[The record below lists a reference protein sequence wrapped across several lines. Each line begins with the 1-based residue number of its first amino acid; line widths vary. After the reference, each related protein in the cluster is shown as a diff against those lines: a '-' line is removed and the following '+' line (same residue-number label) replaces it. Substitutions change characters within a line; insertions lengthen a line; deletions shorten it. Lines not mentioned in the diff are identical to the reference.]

1 MVKFKVAH
9 HARQLVRQFAVLR
22 LDLLHKLVNGLF
34 VGSGSGLVQRVPP
47 FEGQRCRRC
56 CRCLSNSLFQIGI
69 FIEESG
75 AQVFFQC
82 ADNIF
87 VPKRLAHKLVAAGGQ
102 DFLPILFE
110 GAGRQRN
117 DFGLLSL
124 WGCFNLPRCFVAV
137 QHRQAKFFNA
147 QCSGNVQAKAKSVD
161 INEVIKIVSDIDY
174 DLGNIEAGKDV
185 HITGTVRSGFAVR
198 YAPAAASPSAAR

>member
-1 MVKFKVAH
+1 
-9 HARQLVRQFAVLR
+9 
-22 LDLLHKLVNGLF
+22 
-34 VGSGSGLVQRVPP
+34 
-47 FEGQRCRRC
+47 
-56 CRCLSNSLFQIGI
+56 
-69 FIEESG
+69 
-75 AQVFFQC
+75 VFFQC

-110 GAGRQRN
+110 GAGRQCN

-124 WGCFNLPRCFVAV
+124 WGRFNLPRCFVAV
-137 QHRQAKFFNA
+137 QHRQAKFFYA

-174 DLGNIEAGKDV
+174 DLGNIEAGMDV